1 MREKQ
6 MKENQSVD
14 IAHRPVSA
22 PNIRPSPN

>member
-6 MKENQSVD
+6 IKENQSFD

-22 PNIRPSPN
+22 PNIRASLN